1 MNLPYDILYKI
12 YMMIDDYPTIINF
25 YILNKSFYYD
35 YIQRYNKFY
44 KHRFNILFKEIFS
57 FLSLLPHHRK
67 DQDVKIFT
75 CIQTQCIEPVLKPMV
90 NKDIIF
96 LYTLYKKSI
105 YEEATK
111 KLGFNLAQDLT
122 NIILIQGPTH
132 INKNSKII
140 LNKNK
145 VKLIIPNES
154 RMLEL
159 SIALNFLYLR
169 IKFQMLEDFS
179 I

>member
-1 MNLPYDILYKI
+1 MYLPYDILYNI

-25 YILNKSFYYD
+25 YTLNKYFYYN
-35 YIQRYNKFY
+35 YIRRYNTSY
-44 KHRFNILFKEIFS
+44 KHRFNVLFKDIFS
-57 FLSLLPHHRK
+57 FLSLLPNHHK
-67 DQDVKIFT
+67 GQDVKIFK
-75 CIQTQCIEPVLKPMV
+75 CIQTQYIEPMFKPMI

-105 YEEATK
+105 YDEAVK

-122 NIILIQGPTH
+122 NIILIQGPNH
-132 INKNSKII
+132 INKHSKV
-140 LNKNK
+140 LLDKNK
-145 VKLIIPNES
+145 VKIIIPSES
-154 RMLEL
+154 RILDL

-169 IKFQMLEDFS
+169 IKFQMLENFS